1 MPPVPF
7 HENAISR
14 FNEEIKI
21 LVTPNQY
28 FNEICRGRFIE
39 MRIRHTSGAEFRRW
53 LAGSNMSHW
62 PQQLNYAVW
71 CATTGCVIFPE
82 TLDEVPEQI
91 SSFLMFHIYITISLG
106 WVEFRVSQ
114 LFQ

>member
-1 MPPVPF
+1 MPSVPF

-39 MRIRHTSGAEFRRW
+39 MRIQHTSGAEFRRW
-53 LAGSNMSHW
+53 FAGSNMSHW
-62 PQQLNYAVW
+62 PQQLNFAVR
-71 CATTGCVIFPE
+71 CANTGCE
-82 TLDEVPEQI
+82 I
-91 SSFLMFHIYITISLG
+91 SRTDQVVSDVSHLHNHLKDSL
-106 WVEFRVSQ
+106 
-114 LFQ
+114 